1 MYIYICMIYTVV
13 YLVGY
18 VYHVYIYIYI
28 HLHTHTYIYI
38 YIYYTWPT
46 KYTTIYVAFEGQN

>member
-1 MYIYICMIYTVV
+1 MYIYICVIYTVM

-28 HLHTHTYIYI
+28 YTHTHIYI